1 MKLGINIHLYPSPL
15 QNESRIFKQT
25 ESLANAKFFRKIWL
39 IGILNDGLPLQEQLD
54 EVREII
60 RVGKNCKVRSSLLG
74 KIQKTLKYWVDVLK
88 VIKNEPIQVVQIHNL
103 SLLPLGVAI
112 KIWKKS
118 KLVYDAHELET
129 ERVGWGPGV
138 KRAAKIIER
147 FFIKFSDHTIV
158 VSPEIAKHYEASY
171 PNIKPT
177 VILNAPKLAQH
188 EKKNLFRERFNIRDD
203 QTIFIYQGSISAN
216 RGLELILDT
225 FLQLKD
231 ENNVLIFMGYGP
243 LVKQVE
249 AASKKCNIIFFM
261 PAVPPKQVLEYT
273 ASADYGI
280 TLMVFPDACLSYYYC
295 LPNKLFEYCLAGLPI
310 ITSNAIE
317 MRRFV
322 EKNQLGVVVK
332 EESIKDLESAIKEI
346 KTLPYDMLHT
356 SCLTIAKDVCW
367 EVQEAIL
374 TNLYSKLV

>member
-1 MKLGINIHLYPSPL
+1 MKPGINIHLYPSPL

-25 ESLANAKFFRKIWL
+25 ESLANAKFFEKIWL
-39 IGILNDGLPLQEQLD
+39 IGIGSEGLPMQQRLD

-60 RVGKNCKVRSSLLG
+60 RVGKKCEEMSTLLG
-74 KIQKTLKYWVDVLK
+74 KIQKTLKYWIGVLK
-88 VIKNEPIQVVQIHNL
+88 IIKNEPIQVVQIHNL
-103 SLLPLGVAI
+103 SLLPLGVVI

-129 ERVGWGPGV
+129 ERVGWGHGV
-138 KRAAKIIER
+138 KRAAKIVER

-177 VILNAPKLAQH
+177 VILNAPKLAQC
-188 EKKNLFRERFNIRDD
+188 KKRNLFRERFNIRDD
-203 QTIFIYQGSISAN
+203 QTIFIYQGSISDN

-231 ENNVLIFMGYGP
+231 KNNVLIFMGYGP
-243 LVKQVE
+243 FVAQVE
-249 AASKKCNIIFFM
+249 EASKKCNTIFFM
-261 PAVPPKQVLEYT
+261 PAVHPKQVLEYT

-322 EKNQLGVVVK
+322 ENNQLGVVVK
-332 EESIKDLESAIKEI
+332 EKSIKDLETAINEI
-346 KTLPYDMLHT
+346 KKIPYDTMHT
-356 SCLTIAKDVCW
+356 RCLSIAKEVCW
-367 EVQEAIL
+367 EIQEPIL
-374 TNLYSKLV
+374 LNIYSGLK